1 MSSTASFARWEQEF
15 KMSRAV
21 NIVGNETWEN
31 SASGDGDKPAG
42 FEPRSLREATSQ
54 VKGSYRFERDE
65 EPRKAQW
72 NSSLLLVQEAC
83 EAIKSS
89 EERVQSLEHEIEAM
103 NAAHREAALQMA
115 AQLNGA
121 EEEIKAANARA
132 RAFEARAIEAEAWL
146 SRLNQ
151 AIVNGFGKT
160 VNRDQ
165 SRNNGL

>member
-1 MSSTASFARWEQEF
+1 
-15 KMSRAV
+15 MSRAV
-21 NIVGNETWEN
+21 NVVGNETWDGNAAGE
-31 SASGDGDKPAG
+31 GDKAATAI
-42 FEPRSLREATSQ
+42 EPRTLRDATPQ
-54 VKGSYRFERDE
+54 VKSTYRFEREE
-65 EPRKAQW
+65 EPRKAEW

-89 EERVQSLEHEIEAM
+89 EERVQSLENEIEAM

-121 EEEIKAANARA
+121 EEEIRAANTRA

-151 AIVNGFGKT
+151 AIVNGLGKT
-160 VNRDQ
+160 INREQ

>member
-1 MSSTASFARWEQEF
+1 MSNAVSFARWDEEF
-15 KMSRAV
+15 RMNRAA
-21 NIVGNETWEN
+21 NSVGNETWESTA
-31 SASGDGDKPAG
+31 SAEADKPAS
-42 FEPRSLREATSQ
+42 FEPRPLRDVTPQ
-54 VKGSYRFERDE
+54 VKSSYRSERDE

-89 EERVQSLEHEIEAM
+89 EERVQSLESEIEAM
-103 NAAHREAALQMA
+103 SIAHREASLQMA

-160 VNRDQ
+160 IPRDP
-165 SRNNGL
+165 SRNSGL